1 MYSRTAA
8 DVQCT
13 VYSLSACSPSVRP
26 LSVCD
31 SSCHSALSV
40 VAARGEWI
48 INQTCLS
55 ARAGRTEHGQGSTSS
70 HLPPLPPVLSSDWIS
85 HHQLPVRK
93 IRSLRNTTLL
103 QRQMLSIST
112 CPELSLT
119 DGDSPLINWP
129 NISNLTFV
137 IFTARFLV
145 SGHHLQF
152 SNPWL

>member
-1 MYSRTAA
+1 M
-8 DVQCT
+8 
-13 VYSLSACSPSVRP
+13 
-26 LSVCD
+26 
-31 SSCHSALSV
+31 SV
-40 VAARGEWI
+40 VAVRGEWI

-55 ARAGRTEHGQGSTSS
+55 ARARRTEHGQGSTSS
-70 HLPPLPPVLSSDWIS
+70 HLPSLPPVLSSDWIS
-85 HHQLPVRK
+85 HHQHPVRK

-119 DGDSPLINWP
+119 DWP